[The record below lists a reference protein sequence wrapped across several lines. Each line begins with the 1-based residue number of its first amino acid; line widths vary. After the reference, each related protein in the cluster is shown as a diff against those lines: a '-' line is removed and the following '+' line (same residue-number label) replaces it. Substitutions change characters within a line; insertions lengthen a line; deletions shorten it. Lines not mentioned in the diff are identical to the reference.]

1 MAADT
6 IFPRQPSCLRRLDYT
21 NYGVVVPVVVLSVV
35 VAVVVVVV
43 VVAVLDASGVVVA
56 VEVASGV
63 VVLVVVLVVDEVSV
77 EPLQADREATS
88 TRLAAAKAIFL

>member
-35 VAVVVVVV
+35 VAVVV
-43 VVAVLDASGVVVA
+43 AVLDASGVVDA

>member
-1 MAADT
+1 VAADT

-35 VAVVVVVV
+35 VAV

>member
-35 VAVVVVVV
+35 VAV